1 VFADGGENILAKDGN
16 EVSSATGTSLM
27 HQQDL

>member
-1 VFADGGENILAKDGN
+1 VFADGGENIFAKNGN
-16 EVSSATGTSLM
+16 EVSFAAGTSLM